1 MGECTE
7 VGMYIAMARQADR
20 EGYPE
25 IAEAFKDM
33 LLKKLTMLQDLQNF
47 LVKLL
52 QIQLREILNYVQKP
66 NSALATVR

>member
-1 MGECTE
+1 MQWQDRLTE
-7 VGMYIAMARQADR
+7 KVILKLQKHS
-20 EGYPE
+20 
-25 IAEAFKDM
+25 KDM

-52 QIQLREILNYVQKP
+52 QIQLREILNYVQKQ